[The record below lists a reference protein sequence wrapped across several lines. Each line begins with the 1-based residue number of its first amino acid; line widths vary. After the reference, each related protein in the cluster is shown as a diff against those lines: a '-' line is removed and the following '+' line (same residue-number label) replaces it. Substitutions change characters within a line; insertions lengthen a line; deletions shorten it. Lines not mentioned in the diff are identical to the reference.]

1 MEVIILGIG
10 AWFGI
15 NALLLAGLWIFTS
28 REDRRRGILKQ
39 LED

>member
-15 NALLLAGLWIFTS
+15 NALLLAGLWIVAG
-28 REDRRRGILKQ
+28 REDRRRSILKQ
-39 LED
+39 LEN